1 MMPPD
6 STIGQIETTLSGF
19 PRAVAGVETA
29 IANGLHSLFGGGEY
43 IAQALGLSH
52 VAGIVQKI
60 STGTD
65 SVLQKVDAGEQVIAT
80 IGQVAQGVTPPQIAG
95 VIVPHSAAVLA
106 AAQTAADFVTKNT
119 NVPAAVATVVKHNLN
134 LIHIAHEIV
143 LGAETVTDVA
153 EKVPFFNAL
162 GLAAS
167 IVAGVNASLHGLEPI
182 LAKYDTTSATS

>member
-1 MMPPD
+1 MTPPD

-19 PRAVAGVETA
+19 PRAVAGVETS
-29 IANGLHSLFGGGEY
+29 IANGLHSLFGGGEF

-65 SVLQKVDAGEQVIAT
+65 TVLKQVDAGEQVVANIV
-80 IGQVAQGVTPPQIAG
+80 QVAQGVTPPQIAA
-95 VIVPHSAAVLA
+95 VIVPHSGQVLA
-106 AAQTAADFVTKNT
+106 AAQTAADFVAKNT
-119 NVPAAVATVVKHNLN
+119 NVPAEIAVVVKHNLL

-143 LGAETVTDVA
+143 LGAENVTDVI
-153 EKVPFFNAL
+153 EKIPFFNSL

-182 LAKYDTTSATS
+182 LAKYDTQTP